1 MDMNMKKL
9 TVLVILA
16 FQCCIGYAQNE
27 ICFIYD
33 AAGNRIERKL
43 CCTNCIAQPGSDERS
58 AMPDPSIF
66 DDLVL
71 YPNPSSGIFILRG
84 DALPPETQITIFNM
98 DGKLIIKQL
107 IGSGEFDISSQPPNT
122 YVLIVEHNGIK
133 RRFVL
138 EKINK

>member
-1 MDMNMKKL
+1 MKKL

-66 DDLVL
+66 DDLYFIRIQAVA
-71 YPNPSSGIFILRG
+71 SSYSVEMRSLLRR
-84 DALPPETQITIFNM
+84 
-98 DGKLIIKQL
+98 KL
-107 IGSGEFDISSQPPNT
+107 
-122 YVLIVEHNGIK
+122 
-133 RRFVL
+133 
-138 EKINK
+138 